1 MDLQIDQLFTADSL
15 LTLQGAA
22 AVAYLVP
29 NVLGAIIPMPDRVRA
44 LIALII
50 ALGLSFYAASLGE
63 SDGAI
68 TWVVAV
74 LNGFLIA
81 GSALGFNQITGGRA
95 SAPRAEPAVAATPA
109 PAPAAPAPA
118 GAPGAA
124 RRPAPDEPP
133 TGAVP
138 TPAPARSAATRG
150 FRRSWL

>member
-44 LIALII
+44 LIALLI

-63 SDGAI
+63 PEGAI
-68 TWVVAV
+68 TWVVAL

-81 GSALGFNQITGGRA
+81 GSALGFNQITFGRA
-95 SAPRAEPAVAATPA
+95 PSSPIEPAVAAPA
-109 PAPAAPAPA
+109 PASPVPAPA
-118 GAPGAA
+118 GSPGAA
-124 RRPAPDEPP
+124 RRSVPAEPP
-133 TGAVP
+133 TGSEP
-138 TPAPARSAATRG
+138 TGAPARRRPTRG
-150 FRRSWL
+150 FRSSWL